1 MLATDYFRDWLNSI
15 KPNVQTDTYET
26 YTICF
31 EKHIIPY
38 FAAKHAEL
46 ENIHPLDVKNFA
58 TAMFDH
64 GRSDG
69 KGGLGKA
76 SVRKLLALVKQAL
89 NEAECLELVERSP
102 ARSVRLPKT
111 ETLSKD
117 IVFLSADEANIML
130 HAFEGSIY
138 RIPVVLALRFGLRR
152 SEVLGLKWSAVDFKR
167 GTIEICHTVVKNLT
181 TVCKDNTKTESSRR
195 KFTMTEDIRDMLLK
209 RKAEVE
215 QAAKDNPAYTKSPYI
230 CTDKNGILLRPDSLT
245 RGFQRVLHK
254 NGLQHMRFHDLRHS
268 TASILYDSGMQPKE
282 VQEYLGH
289 SDIETTLNI
298 YTHLGRGRKSIVSE
312 RMAALVRI

>member
-1 MLATDYFRDWLNSI
+1 
-15 KPNVQTDTYET
+15 
-26 YTICF
+26 
-31 EKHIIPY
+31 
-38 FAAKHAEL
+38 
-46 ENIHPLDVKNFA
+46 
-58 TAMFDH
+58 
-64 GRSDG
+64 
-69 KGGLGKA
+69 
-76 SVRKLLALVKQAL
+76 
-89 NEAECLELVERSP
+89 
-102 ARSVRLPKT
+102 
-111 ETLSKD
+111 
-117 IVFLSADEANIML
+117 ML
-130 HAFEGSIY
+130 HAFENNIY

-152 SEVLGLKWSAVDFKR
+152 SEVLGLKWSAIDFER

-181 TVCKDNTKTESSRR
+181 TECKDSTKTESSRR

-215 QAAKDNPAYTKSPYI
+215 QAAKDHPAYTKSPYI
-230 CTDKNGILLRPDSLT
+230 CTDKNGVLLRPDSLT